1 MKNSNKLVKI
11 LALMAPILLLVA
23 ISVPYAFLNQAVLV
37 DWLGCGCPVI
47 DEHGH
52 AHERAFNANDFT
64 RIFWIVMGAGSI
76 LLSTVLAKK
85 HLSKSRFYYVYY
97 AIMVAL
103 TVLLCGTFMVLM
115 YWD

>member
-1 MKNSNKLVKI
+1 MKNFNKLIKF

-23 ISVPYAFLNQAVLV
+23 ISVPYAILNQEVLV

-85 HLSKSRFYYVYY
+85 YLSKSRLYYVYY
-97 AIMVAL
+97 GIMV
-103 TVLLCGTFMVLM
+103 VLAVLICASFITLM
-115 YWD
+115 RWN